1 MCKTRA
7 VFCRNRGCRKI
18 VGELI
23 LKPCEEATKPTDS
36 STRITT
42 QTHDTSSSSACGS
55 EKAETNGV
63 EEWLA
68 EARPYLFGC
77 GYKEYTERH
86 RCGYRV
92 CDSCFQ
98 RQMMTYIPGLAIN
111 GIESEEGEPSL
122 LARRQHLSLQ
132 AGKPQ
137 YGDLGEECQTP
148 REVCAQD
155 PTWSPGYP
163 AMLNESMVKVED
175 PELLVN
181 SAPVVYRAT
190 PGMMDDIYDGPFI
203 DGGQFQP
210 APAQMQQQVL
220 YPGQAEPYLYQ
231 DPGPSFQP
239 IGLEDPGMF
248 AIDPQLLDWQ
258 REPQLS
264 DFLMQPAS
272 APFEAAPT
280 GDPSSCAED
289 VKDTANAD
297 ILNWEASV
305 EAQAGGYDPA
315 FTHWLEEAVSGG
327 DVGSHVWNQDVVWGA
342 SGYYS

>member
-23 LKPCEEATKPTDS
+23 LEPCEEATRPTDS

-42 QTHDTSSSSACGS
+42 QIHDALSSSACRS
-55 EKAETNGV
+55 EEAETNGE

-92 CDSCFQ
+92 CDGCFQ
-98 RQMMTYIPGLAIN
+98 RQMMAYILALAEN
-111 GIESEEGEPSL
+111 GIESEDGEPSL
-122 LARRQHLSLQ
+122 LARRQHLSL
-132 AGKPQ
+132 
-137 YGDLGEECQTP
+137 YGDLGGECQTP
-148 REVCAQD
+148 REMCAQD

-163 AMLNESMVKVED
+163 AMLNDDMVKVED

-181 SAPVVYRAT
+181 SAPGVYRAT
-190 PGMMDDIYDGPFI
+190 PGMMDDIYDGPFV

-210 APAQMQQQVL
+210 APAQLQQQVL

-231 DPGPSFQP
+231 DPGSSFQP
-239 IGLEDPGMF
+239 TGLEDP
-248 AIDPQLLDWQ
+248 DPQLLDWRQ
-258 REPQLS
+258 SEPQLL
-264 DFLMQPAS
+264 DFLMQPAA
-272 APFEAAPT
+272 APIEAAPT
-280 GDPSSCAED
+280 GDPSSSIED
-289 VKDTANAD
+289 TRDIANAD
-297 ILNWEASV
+297 ILKWEANV
-305 EAQAGGYDPA
+305 EAQAGGHDPA
-315 FTHWLEEAVSGG
+315 FTHLLEEAVCGG
-327 DVGSHVWNQDVVWGA
+327 DVGSHMWNQDVVWGA